1 MMNNS
6 KSIQLNI
13 HMNLFNNHLR
23 HGPHWTQIFVALAVV
38 ISLLDNLRAT
48 DDDSIRSLKIV
59 GERVIQ
65 VVDQNR
71 EACVALID
79 GYGSGSGV
87 IVSSDGLVLTAGHVI
102 EKANLGSFMIILSSG
117 RRVKAKPLGH
127 NLNNDLGMAQILEP
141 GPWPHAKI
149 NRKNDIKSG
158 DWVVSLGHSGG
169 WELGR
174 DAPVRTGRFLKKENS
189 QLVTDAVLIGGDSG
203 GPLFN
208 LEGEVVGIHSSIGD
222 SVSENRH
229 IPIEFFIKDW
239 DRLNRGEKWGALAN
253 LGENNQRRPLIGVT
267 VDLSE
272 DRCLVKSVYRGSPA
286 DAAGIKPGDVITE
299 FGDTRI
305 TSGQQLIDVVRRKSV
320 GTTYPLVVQRA
331 NQTFNF
337 KVTPQ

>member
-1 MMNNS
+1 MNNS
-6 KSIQLNI
+6 KSIKLKF
-13 HMNLFNNHLR
+13 HMKLFNNHLHHEPR
-23 HGPHWTQIFVALAVV
+23 WKQMFFALALV
-38 ISLLDNLRAT
+38 ISLLGNLRAT
-48 DDDSIRSLKIV
+48 DDDSIRSLKLI
-59 GERVIQ
+59 GERVTE

-71 EACVALID
+71 DACVALVD

-102 EKANLGSFMIILSSG
+102 EKTNLGSFTIILSSG
-117 RRVKAKPLGH
+117 RRVKARPLGH
-127 NLNNDLGMAQILEP
+127 NLNYDLGMAQILEP
-141 GPWPHAKI
+141 GPWQHAKI
-149 NRKNDIKSG
+149 NRKNDIKRG

-208 LEGEVVGIHSSIGD
+208 LKGEVVGIHSSIGD

-229 IPIEFFIKDW
+229 IPIELFIKDW
-239 DRLNRGEKWGALAN
+239 DRLNRGEQWGTLAN

-267 VDLSE
+267 VDLSV

-299 FGDTRI
+299 FGNTRI
-305 TSGQQLIDVVRRKSV
+305 TSGQQLIDVVRRKSA
-320 GTTYPLVVQRA
+320 GTAYPIVVQRA
-331 NQTFNF
+331 NRTFEF